1 MPKLRLKTPPKLRQ
15 TSDTLVRKLK
25 KNMLVE
31 AERST
36 DDRLGGLTNV
46 SGGLPATLITL
57 TGDVNGKANE
67 NVVGAIQGIEVD
79 TTDPL
84 TGQTLV
90 FDGTKYVPTTP
101 SAPDSAGHVIEDEG
115 TTLTAE
121 PIINFVGL
129 GVTAT
134 VSGGK
139 IVVTIPGTD
148 VYATDVELA
157 AAVAAAV
164 ALLIPKSLV
173 DAKGDLLV
181 GTADN
186 TLTRLP
192 VGTTG
197 QVPYADPT
205 ATTGIRWGD
214 STAVGRYRGMVWTPD
229 GAGGFDFVVNS
240 DGEPVYALA
249 DLE

>member
-1 MPKLRLKTPPKLRQ
+1 MKIRLKTPPKLRQ

-25 KNMLVE
+25 KNMLVD

-36 DDRLGGLTNV
+36 DDKIGGITNV

-90 FDGTKYVPTTP
+90 FDGTKYVPSSPP
-101 SAPDSAGHVIEDEG
+101 SGGHVIEDEG
-115 TTLTAE
+115 YTLATE

-129 GVTAT
+129 GVTAA

-139 IVVTIPGTD
+139 VVVTIPGTD

-157 AAVAAAV
+157 SAITAAV

-186 TLTRLP
+186 TITRLP
-192 VGTTG
+192 VD
-197 QVPYADPT
+197 ADTYILTADST
-205 ATTGIRWGD
+205 ATTGVRWVPRSVATVRYEPLTNGNPSAPELVFDAEGD
-214 STAVGRYRGMVWTPD
+214 VIMVPM
-229 GAGGFDFVVNS
+229 A
-240 DGEPVYALA
+240 
-249 DLE
+249 